1 MQWKLQVPKLKNK
14 PIANFGSRLKQLREE
29 RSMTIT
35 ELARRIDVTPPAIWH
50 WEKRGRVPKPATIKA
65 VAKALNVSS
74 EFLEDGV
81 HLVKTQD
88 QGPSD
93 QLSLRPDEMS
103 LEQLIRAIEAKGF
116 HVRISSAGDR

>member
-1 MQWKLQVPKLKNK
+1 MPKIKNK
-14 PIANFGSRLKQLREE
+14 LVASFGSRLKQLRED

-65 VAKALNVSS
+65 VAKVLNVSS
-74 EFLEDGV
+74 EFLENGV
-81 HLVKTQD
+81 HLVSEQD

-93 QLSLRPDEMS
+93 SPLMRIDQMS
-103 LEQLIRAIEAKGF
+103 LEKLIRAIEAKGF
-116 HVRISSAGDR
+116 HVQISSTGDRETSAE

>member
-1 MQWKLQVPKLKNK
+1 MSKVKNK
-14 PIANFGSRLKQLREE
+14 TVASFGSRLKQLRED

-65 VAKALNVSS
+65 VAKVLNVSS
-74 EFLEDGV
+74 EFLENGV
-81 HLVKTQD
+81 HLVSAEL

-93 QLSLRPDEMS
+93 HPSMRPDEMS

-116 HVRISSAGDR
+116 HVRISSSGDREI

>member
-1 MQWKLQVPKLKNK
+1 MPKFKNK
-14 PIANFGSRLKQLREE
+14 TIANFGSRLKQLREE

-65 VAKALNVSS
+65 VAKVLNVSA

-81 HLVKTQD
+81 HLVNTQD

-93 QLSLRPDEMS
+93 QLSMRPEEMS

-116 HVRISSAGDR
+116 RVRISSVGDRDI